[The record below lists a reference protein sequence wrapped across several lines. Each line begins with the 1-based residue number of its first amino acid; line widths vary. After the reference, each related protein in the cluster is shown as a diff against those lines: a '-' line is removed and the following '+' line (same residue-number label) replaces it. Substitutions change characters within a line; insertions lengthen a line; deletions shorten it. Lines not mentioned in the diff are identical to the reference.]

1 MQAIH
6 HLELVRKY
14 NVPGPR
20 YTSYPTVP
28 YWSREGISLLD
39 WKSSLLRSFQES
51 NKQEGISIYIHLPF
65 CESMCTFCGCHKH
78 ITKRHEEVEQPY
90 IDALIQEWKLYVE
103 IFGEKPKIKELHLG
117 GGTPTFFAPER
128 LQYLLQSIFDLSEID
143 ESPVFSLEGHPNN
156 TTKEH
161 MQVLYNL
168 GFRRISFGVQDYDL
182 KVQQTINRIQ
192 PFEAVERV
200 TNEAREIGYTSVG
213 HDLVYGLP
221 HQKLQGMMDTIEKTK
236 QLNPDRIA
244 LYSYAHV
251 PWIKGVGQRGFS
263 EEDLPKDE
271 EKRALYEASKSA
283 LLAMGYEEIG
293 MDHFALPS
301 DELAVSVREKNIH
314 RNFMGY
320 SSSKTQ
326 VMVGLGVSSISD
338 SWYSF
343 AQNTKSMKEYK
354 NLLSQGIL
362 PIVKGHLLN
371 QEDLIIRQHIL
382 NIMCHMETSWKNEC
396 MRFPELEEVLS
407 QLNEM
412 LADNLLSIHE
422 GGLKVHEEGK
432 AFVRNICMA
441 FDLRLKREKP
451 TTRLFSQTI

>member
-1 MQAIH
+1 MEAIN

-28 YWSREGISLLD
+28 YWNREGISLVD

-51 NKQEGISIYIHLPF
+51 NSEEGISIYIHLPF

-103 IFGEKPKIKELHLG
+103 LFGEKPKIKELHLG

-128 LQYLLQSIFDLSEID
+128 LQHLLQSIFELSEIA

-156 TTKEH
+156 TIAEH
-161 MQVLYNL
+161 MQVLYDL

-200 TNEAREIGYTSVG
+200 TNEARNIGYTSVG

-221 HQKLQGMMDTIEKTK
+221 HQTLQGMMDTIEKTK

-263 EEDLPKDE
+263 EKDLPKDE
-271 EKRALYEASKSA
+271 EKRTLYEASKSA

-301 DELAVSVREKNIH
+301 DELAASVREKNIH

-354 NLLSQGIL
+354 EFLSQGTL
-362 PIVKGHLLN
+362 PIFKGHLLN
-371 QEDLIIRQHIL
+371 KEDLIIRQHIL
-382 NIMCHMETSWKNEC
+382 NIMCHMETSWLDES
-396 MRFPELEEVLS
+396 MRFPELQEVLS
-407 QLNEM
+407 QLSEM
-412 LADNLLSIHE
+412 LNDGLLSIYE
-422 GGLKVHEEGK
+422 DGLKVHEEGK
-432 AFVRNICMA
+432 TFVRNICMA
-441 FDLRLKREKP
+441 FDLRLKRERP